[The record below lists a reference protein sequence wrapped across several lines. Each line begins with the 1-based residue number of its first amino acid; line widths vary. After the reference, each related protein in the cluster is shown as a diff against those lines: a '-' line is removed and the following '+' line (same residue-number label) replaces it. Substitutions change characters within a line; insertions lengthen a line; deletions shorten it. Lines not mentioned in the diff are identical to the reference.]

1 MRSEIKIRGISEH
14 KKQKLKEQAK
24 QFGYTSLNSYLVFL
38 LEHCAEAGGLT
49 PTEKEVMQQH
59 EEIAKIIERNTEAI
73 ILAIDYL
80 KKSPDAINKIDNAMD
95 YLTHS

>member
-1 MRSEIKIRGISEH
+1 MEVVFIRGISEH
-14 KKQKLKEQAK
+14 NKQKLKEQAK
-24 QFGYTSLNSYLVFL
+24 RFGYRSLNAYLVFL
-38 LEHCAEAGGLT
+38 LEHCADEEGLT